1 MSFTSTLIAVLSPT
15 TASTARTIGAVNVA
29 SDRAK
34 SLLSNVSLGTRFAIS
49 AIAPFHNPGFVPN
62 RAFTV
67 SAPHVSLAGAIY
79 NHPRLSEAVGDAT
92 AAFCAAMLR
101 GETDPGVWYPEE
113 AGAVKD
119 RARLLEAAAVG
130 CDNYEMN
137 KAARMLESKPINLGF
152 GMYLEL

>member
-67 SAPHVSLAGAIY
+67 SAPHVSLADAVSG
-79 NHPRLSEAVGDAT
+79 RLYRNTSRLPHFFPKSTTFRCV
-92 AAFCAAMLR
+92 
-101 GETDPGVWYPEE
+101 
-113 AGAVKD
+113 AGLVTT
-119 RARLLEAAAVG
+119 LSPLSQHTTSSPQS
-130 CDNYEMN
+130 M
-137 KAARMLESKPINLGF
+137 
-152 GMYLEL
+152 